1 MRPTADLDTPDF
13 GILRLL
19 NSCQYPYPVD
29 DVKGRLGDT
38 RVRGYHSPVRTERA
52 VRTRT
57 QILEAAHG
65 LFLERGFAR
74 CSVAEI
80 AAAAGVAR
88 PTVLAVFGSKAALL
102 RAVVD
107 LAMAGDD
114 EPVPVAQRT
123 WFQPV
128 WTADT
133 QEGCLDA
140 YARAV
145 VRIGRQS
152 SDVIELVRRAADE
165 SPENAE
171 MWDELQRNRRFGAR
185 TIVTRV
191 RELGPLPRG
200 LTVRRGTDL
209 LFVLNDSGHYRTLV
223 HDAGWSER
231 AFEAW
236 LSDRMR
242 HALLGDSRR

>member
-1 MRPTADLDTPDF
+1 V
-13 GILRLL
+13 
-19 NSCQYPYPVD
+19 N
-29 DVKGRLGDT
+29 DVKGRPADT
-38 RVRGYHSPVRTERA
+38 EVRGYHSPVREERA
-52 VRTRT
+52 RRTRT
-57 QILEAAHG
+57 QILEAAHE

-88 PTVLAVFGSKAALL
+88 PTVLSVFDSKAALL

-114 EPVPVAQRT
+114 EPVPVAQRS

-152 SDVIELVRRAADE
+152 ADVIELVRRAADE
-165 SPENAE
+165 STENAE
-171 MWDELQRNRRFGAR
+171 MWDQLQRNRRLGANS
-185 TIVTRV
+185 IAARV
-191 RELGPLPRG
+191 RELGPLPNR
-200 LTVRRGTDL
+200 LTVRRAGDL
-209 LFVLNDSGHYRTLV
+209 VFVLNDSGHYRTLIR
-223 HDAGWSER
+223 DCGWSER

-242 HALLGDSRR
+242 HALLGSPRV